1 MAKSYGVLCKK
12 CGEHIHLADIEPEA
26 QNEITFYTPPLTPVV
41 CAHCGHTDNYSS
53 KDNHYK

>member
-26 QNEITFYTPPLTPVV
+26 QKRNHVLYAAAYTRSLR
-41 CAHCGHTDNYSS
+41 ALWSYR
-53 KDNHYK
+53 